1 MASEVSG
8 ETSDLLNEA
17 IRLHHEGEL
26 TKSERLYKEVLERE
40 PEQTVA
46 LGLLGVIAA
55 QFGNLELAIQR
66 VRRSIA
72 IDPNQP
78 GALNNLGNML
88 AEAERYDEAIDAYER
103 SIHFDPDDP
112 NVHLHLGHVYG
123 SLNRHL
129 EAVAAYKRATDLDP
143 SDAALWNTLGWALD
157 KIGRLDDAIAAFQR
171 AMDLDA
177 NYISP
182 KDGMGKVFR
191 QMGRLEDAFAIY
203 QQWLAI
209 EPDNPI
215 AQHFALVCRPGESP
229 PDRAS
234 SDYVKQT
241 FDVFAERF
249 ESLLTNLDYRAP
261 ELLANIIEKLIAD
274 DDRGKRKVVDLGCG
288 TGLCASYLRKYA
300 DRLVGVDLS
309 AGMLARAR
317 QKEQYDELIESELT
331 AYLDACEETFDLMIS
346 ADTLIY
352 IGDLRSTFD
361 AASRTLRPGGLL
373 VFSLEKLSGEPCEPS
388 PAGAENHAPAKHRL
402 PDDGYQLGT
411 SGRYQHTE
419 ACVRTWLEQSGF
431 STAVFREAEVRKE
444 GHESVTGFLVAA
456 HRNEAS

>member
-1 MASEVSG
+1 M
-8 ETSDLLNEA
+8 
-17 IRLHHEGEL
+17 HHEGEL

-46 LGLLGVIAA
+46 MQLLGVIAA
-55 QFGNLELAIQR
+55 QFGNLELAIRR
-66 VRRSIA
+66 VRQSIT

-103 SIHFDPDDP
+103 SIHFEPTDPH
-112 NVHLHLGHVYG
+112 VHLHLGHVYG
-123 SLNRHL
+123 YQDRHL
-129 EAVAAYKRATDLDP
+129 EAVAAYKRATELEP
-143 SDAALWNTLGWALD
+143 RDAALWNTLGWALD
-157 KIGRLDDAIAAFQR
+157 KIGQLDDAIAAFER
-171 AMDLDA
+171 AMELDA

-191 QMGRLEDAFAIY
+191 QMGRLEDALAIY

-215 AQHFALVCRPGESP
+215 AQHFALVCRPGEAP

-234 SDYVKQT
+234 SSYVKQT

-261 ELLANIIEKLIAD
+261 ELLANIIENLVAD
-274 DDRGKRKVVDLGCG
+274 DDRGKLNVVDLGCG

-300 DRLVGVDLS
+300 DHLVGVDLS
-309 AGMLARAR
+309 PGMLARAQ

-331 AYLDACEETFDLMIS
+331 EYLDACDETFDLMIS

-361 AASRTLRPGGLL
+361 AAARTLRPSGTL
-373 VFSLEKLSGEPCEPS
+373 VFSLEKLSCDPAPKSCGS
-388 PAGAENHAPAKHRL
+388 PDDNAPNHGL
-402 PDDGYQLGT
+402 VGDGYQLGT

-419 ACVRTWLEQSGF
+419 ACVRSWLEQSGF
-431 STAVFREAEVRKE
+431 STTVFTEAEVRKE

-456 HRNEAS
+456 HRHEAS